1 MKAYKGFNPDMTCRG
16 FQYEEG
22 KEYTHDGE
30 VKCCEGG
37 FHACEYPLDCFDY
50 YAPADS
56 VYHEV
61 ELSGTIDKEEQSDS
75 KVTAQKIKVG
85 ARLDIAG
92 MVKAAVDFTFARAK
106 KVKGSSVRKT
116 QGAASSTG
124 NYGAASSTGDQGA
137 ASSTGYQGAASSTGY
152 QGAASSTGNYGAASS
167 TGDQGAASS
176 TGTRGAASSTGYQ
189 GAASSTGYQGAAS
202 STGDQGAASS
212 TGYRGA
218 ASSTGTRGAAS
229 AGNPTAIAIAW
240 GRYGKA
246 KGVKGAHIV
255 LAEWGEWNGK
265 EYPLIGAKMAV
276 VDGETIK
283 EDTYYTLK
291 NGELVEV
298 E

>member
-1 MKAYKGFNPDMTCRG
+1 MKAYKGFKKDMTCRG

-22 KEYTHDGE
+22 KEYTHGGK

-61 ELSGTIDKEEQSDS
+61 ELSGTIDKEGQSDS

-124 NYGAASSTGDQGA
+124 TRGAASSTGDQGA

-152 QGAASSTGNYGAASS
+152 Q
-167 TGDQGAASS
+167 
-176 TGTRGAASSTGYQ
+176 
-189 GAASSTGYQGAAS
+189 
-202 STGDQGAASS
+202 
-212 TGYRGA
+212 
-218 ASSTGTRGAAS
+218 GAAS

>member
-61 ELSGTIDKEEQSDS
+61 ELSGTIDKEGQSDS

-124 NYGAASSTGDQGA
+124 
-137 ASSTGYQGAASSTGY
+137 Y

-167 TGDQGAASS
+167 TGYYGAASS
-176 TGTRGAASSTGYQ
+176 TGDYGAASSTGYQ
-189 GAASSTGYQGAAS
+189 
-202 STGDQGAASS
+202 
-212 TGYRGA
+212 
-218 ASSTGTRGAAS
+218 GAAS

>member
-16 FQYEEG
+16 FQYEED

-61 ELSGTIDKEEQSDS
+61 ELSGTIDKEGQSDS

-124 NYGAASSTGDQGA
+124 DQ
-137 ASSTGYQGAASSTGY
+137 
-152 QGAASSTGNYGAASS
+152 
-167 TGDQGAASS
+167 
-176 TGTRGAASSTGYQ
+176 
-189 GAASSTGYQGAAS
+189 
-202 STGDQGAASS
+202 
-212 TGYRGA
+212 
-218 ASSTGTRGAAS
+218 GAAS